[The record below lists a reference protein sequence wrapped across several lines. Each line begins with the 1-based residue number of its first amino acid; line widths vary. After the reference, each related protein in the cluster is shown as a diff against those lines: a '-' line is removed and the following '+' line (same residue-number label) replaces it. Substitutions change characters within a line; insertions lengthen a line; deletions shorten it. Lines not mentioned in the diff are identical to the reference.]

1 MTETGRAAVLPAQ
14 FPTDVTTFV
23 GRRSER
29 AQTRE
34 LLSQSRLVTLT
45 GFGGVG
51 KTRLAIR
58 VASDLRRAFADGVV
72 FVPLASVEDGSWLTE
87 QVADALGLQGRTQ
100 RTAPRSVIDFL
111 QSRQLLVVLDNCEHL
126 VEDVAVFTDGLLR
139 TCPRIRVLAT
149 SREPLRI
156 DGETV
161 QQVLPLPVPSGA
173 TGAQAT
179 DAVLLF
185 ADRASSVVPGFSI
198 DAQNIEVVSAV
209 CRKLEGIPLAIE
221 LAVGRLRAMTPD
233 ELNDALAEHWD
244 LLTRGSRAAPSRHQ
258 TMSACIDWSFDRCTS
273 EEQRLWAALAV
284 FADGFELDAALAVA
298 KGDDTADCLS
308 SLVDKSV
315 VTAAQIDGV
324 TRFRLLP
331 PLRQRGLVILR
342 EQGRLDEVRRLHRDW
357 CVDLARRA
365 DEDWI
370 SPRQPSWIDR
380 LNREAANF
388 RLALEFCVLDE
399 REYEPGVRLGSHL
412 LGYGIASGLFRQGR
426 AWFDLLLERVTGSP
440 ETRSTALRTACWW
453 AAMQGDVVR
462 AAELLE
468 EEKLL
473 LPMLDGHRQTLHI
486 QTRALVAMFSG
497 QFVDASELFTQAI
510 DDLTQYGDVA
520 QQVMSFCLL
529 ALNCTF
535 TGDLEGA
542 LEAHEACLAV
552 TEPAGDYYYR
562 SYSLWIAGLAV
573 AAQGDLELARSLQ
586 RDAVR
591 LRIRI
596 YEPLGM
602 GLSLEA
608 IAWLEAETDP
618 KRAATLIGAA
628 ETMWERSETSTR
640 ELPGL
645 NGYHDDCIA
654 QLVHLLG
661 QQEFDEA
668 VAAGR
673 ALSRDEA
680 IAFALDE
687 APSHQA
693 ATGPATSTR
702 PGVLTKR
709 EAEIAQLVSQ
719 GMSNQEIADK
729 LVISKRTAETHVEHI
744 LTKLGFTNRNQIAV
758 WLLKE

>member
-1 MTETGRAAVLPAQ
+1 MTQTGRAAVLPAQ

-58 VASDLRRAFADGVV
+58 VASDLRRAFSDGAV
-72 FVPLASVEDGSWLTE
+72 FVPLASVDDGSWLNE

-100 RTAPRSVIDFL
+100 RTAPTSVIDFL
-111 QSRQLLVVLDNCEHL
+111 QPRHLLLVLDNCEHL
-126 VEDVAVFTDGLLR
+126 IEDVAVFADALLR

-161 QQVLPLPVPSGA
+161 HQVPPLPVPEGA

-185 ADRASSVVPGFSI
+185 ADRASSVVPGFSV
-198 DAQNIEVVSAV
+198 DAQNIQVVSAV

-221 LAVGRLRAMTPD
+221 LAAGRLRAMTPD

-258 TMSACIDWSFDRCTS
+258 TMSACIDWSFDRCTP
-273 EEQRLWAALAV
+273 EEQQLWAVLAV
-284 FADGFELDAALAVA
+284 FADGFELDAAVAVA
-298 KGDDTADCLS
+298 KNDSTADCLS
-308 SLVDKSV
+308 SLVDKSI
-315 VTAAQIDGV
+315 VTATQVDGV
-324 TRFRLLP
+324 TRYRLLP
-331 PLRQRGLVILR
+331 PLRQRGLVSLR
-342 EQGRLDEVRRLHRDW
+342 EQGKLHEVRRLHRDW

-365 DEDWI
+365 EEDWI
-370 SPRQPSWIDR
+370 SPRQPTWIDR
-380 LNREAANF
+380 LNREAANL

-399 REYEPGVRLGSHL
+399 RESEPGVRMGSHL

-426 AWFDLLLERVTGSP
+426 TWFDLLLEHVSGSP

-468 EEKLL
+468 EEQLL
-473 LPMLDGHRQTLHI
+473 LPMLDGHRQALHT

-497 QFVDASELFTQAI
+497 QFVEATELFTQAI
-510 DDLTQYGDVA
+510 NDLTQYGDVA

-535 TGDLEGA
+535 TGDLDGA

-552 TEPAGDYYYR
+552 CEPAGDYYYR

-573 AAQGDLELARSLQ
+573 EARGDFAQARSLQ
-586 RDAVR
+586 REAIR
-591 LRIRI
+591 LRTRI

-602 GLSLEA
+602 GLSYEA
-608 IAWLEAETDP
+608 FAWLAADKDP
-618 KRAATLIGAA
+618 RRAATLIGAA

-645 NGYHDDCIA
+645 NAYHDDCLA
-654 QLVHLLG
+654 HLVRVLG
-661 QQEFDEA
+661 QQAFDEA

-680 IAFALDE
+680 IAFALEEPMSHHAVRE
-687 APSHQA
+687 A
-693 ATGPATSTR
+693 GTSAKPT
-702 PGVLTKR
+702 VLTKR
-709 EAEIAQLVSQ
+709 ETEIAHLVSE
-719 GMSNQEIADK
+719 GLSNQQIADK
-729 LVISKRTAETHVEHI
+729 LVISRRTAETHVEHI
-744 LTKLGFTNRNQIAV
+744 LTKLGFTNRNQITV
-758 WLLKE
+758 WLLET